1 MISIAV
7 RFPAEFSGCKKVAF
21 SALREGV
28 ERDAELPRQVTR
40 LITIQNARV
49 MIFHFFFEALRSD
62 VFNFPPR
69 APARGPGRMQIVTGK
84 LCATVKLMSSR
95 DRDLIA
101 RYILRV
107 PHTYTR
113 VQFRERI
120 YEVTKSLALACL
132 LACLLAC

>member
-1 MISIAV
+1 M
-7 RFPAEFSGCKKVAF
+7 
-21 SALREGV
+21 
-28 ERDAELPRQVTR
+28 R
-40 LITIQNARV
+40 LITIQNARA
-49 MIFHFFFEALRSD
+49 MIFHFSFEALRSD

-69 APARGPGRMQIVTGK
+69 APTRGPGRMQIVTGK

-101 RYILRV
+101 RYVLRV

-120 YEVTKSLALACL
+120 YEVTKSLALAC
-132 LACLLAC
+132 